1 VFRFSPYREPR
12 GAPYLARFW
21 RDVGNADPN
30 LFARR
35 PAKKAAKK
43 APAKP
48 APEQVF
54 LNIPYDAKVERL
66 YSAYILGV
74 IELGLKPRATL
85 AYSWWHRASGPHHLP
100 LPYMQRNYTAVGGI
114 RSVN

>member
-1 VFRFSPYREPR
+1 
-12 GAPYLARFW
+12 
-21 RDVGNADPN
+21 VGNADPN

-85 AYSWWHRASGPHHLP
+85 AIP
-100 LPYMQRNYTAVGGI
+100 GGI
-114 RSVN
+114 ARLDRIISHSPICNETIQPSAVSVLLTKGH